1 MRHPRALAAGSL
13 LTLLVAAPVLASHVQ
28 PEVVD
33 GAESCG
39 PLAAGTVELIVA
51 LPQDVGTIEEGD
63 FTIDVTLDGSVG
75 QGSISFEGASLP
87 VKAAFV
93 AGTDSGNLYTYE
105 EPVTEDDGLVAPD
118 GGPIKDVSFCYVGGA
133 DGGGGDDGAAPTD
146 GSETGGE
153 TAGGDEGDGE
163 ATPPQT
169 DTAPAPGR
177 DATGLVL
184 MTLGGVSLAGGLWLL
199 LGPGRRP
206 TLPRRR

>member
-93 AGTDSGNLYTYE
+93 AGTDGGNLYTYE
-105 EPVTEDDGLVAPD
+105 EPVTQDDGLGAPD
-118 GGPIKDVSFCYVGGA
+118 GGPI
-133 DGGGGDDGAAPTD
+133 
-146 GSETGGE
+146 
-153 TAGGDEGDGE
+153 
-163 ATPPQT
+163 
-169 DTAPAPGR
+169 
-177 DATGLVL
+177 
-184 MTLGGVSLAGGLWLL
+184 
-199 LGPGRRP
+199 
-206 TLPRRR
+206 